1 MSFEVQGKLH
11 EKFDEQK
18 INDSFKKREFVLEI
32 EDGNYTQHI
41 KFQLTQ
47 DRCDLLNDFN
57 KGENVQVSFS
67 LAGRPYTNKDNQTV
81 YFTNL
86 NAWRIVKDEYNQAAP
101 EAAVPMPTTKDEV
114 ASDTNDDLPF

>member
-11 EKFDEQK
+11 EKFDVQQVT
-18 INDSFKKREFVLEI
+18 DAFKKREFVLEI

-47 DRCDLLNDFN
+47 DRCNLLDDFN
-57 KGENVQVSFS
+57 KGESVQVSFS
-67 LAGRPYTNKDNQTV
+67 LAGRPFTNKEGKTV

-86 NAWRIVKDEYNQAAP
+86 NAWRLVKDEYNQAAGA
-101 EAAVPMPTTKDEV
+101 EVPMPTANDEV
-114 ASDTNDDLPF
+114 ASDANDDLPF

>member
-11 EKFDEQK
+11 EKFDTQQ

-32 EDGNYTQHI
+32 EDGNYTQHV

-57 KGENVQVSFS
+57 KGESIQVSFS
-67 LAGRPYTNKDNQTV
+67 LAGRPYTNKEGNTV

-86 NAWRIVKDEYNQAAP
+86 NAWRVVKDEYNQGAAP
-101 EAAVPMPTTKDEV
+101 EAVPMPSTNDEV
-114 ASDTNDDLPF
+114 AADANDDLPF